1 MFIHVAERLI
11 MKGTSLCGRRIRDWS
26 SEMDTIGFYIT
37 LSRGNV
43 EGEGVTKDREGTVR
57 CLRERVCKEGVAEA
71 KVMGA

>member
-1 MFIHVAERLI
+1 M
-11 MKGTSLCGRRIRDWS
+11 RDWS

-43 EGEGVTKDREGTVR
+43 EGEEVTKDREGTVR